1 MAGKGSPFFAYL
13 ALLFLV
19 AYFGSSVFFFLS
31 TISSIPEVGNALA
44 GLLKTR
50 DKGPHA
56 VFNEGQCSHSQ
67 PTYWKWLMYV
77 NPIHWANVS
86 FCRFQFSEG
95 YSDPSSNYLGQLPF
109 FDQFPTKTVGKAYL
123 AFYELSEDSKRSW
136 LPYVILLGWIAF
148 ANILTLFGLKNIEFV
163 ERSQS
168 LPYVRKST
176 TAYNYE
182 EDAGSEFQSNY
193 SFSENSEKY
202 DASTYPSP
210 RSSGTIYRK
219 MKNNGKV
226 DAWMEEF
233 RVHIERNG
241 LGIPV
246 KPVTPLFEGLSFTM

>member
-19 AYFGSSVFFFLS
+19 AYSVSSVFFFLS

-67 PTYWKWLMYV
+67 RFVLNLKSLGKTAMLME
-77 NPIHWANVS
+77 
-86 FCRFQFSEG
+86 FQFIEG

-123 AFYELSEDSKRSW
+123 SSYELSEDSKRPW

-210 RSSGTIYRK
+210 QSSGTIYRK
-219 MKNNGKV
+219 MKKNGKV
-226 DAWMEEF
+226 DAWMKEF
-233 RVHIERNG
+233 RVDIERNG

-246 KPVTPLFEGLSFTM
+246 KPVTLLFEGLSFTR